1 METIVNSVGSCKPM
15 NIAGNKSDV
24 LLIDNDLASY
34 YLVFELLSDYRI
46 NVIHARCG
54 YEGVY
59 HFKNSKE
66 IGLVISELK
75 LPKLDG
81 FEVLKQIRKENP
93 EIPVWAQTAV
103 VVNLMEE
110 SCLSAG
116 FNEFIE
122 KPIDF
127 KKFNHCVQQ
136 YLCIQKPTLM

>member
-34 YLVFELLSDYRI
+34 YLVFELLSDYHI

-54 YEGVY
+54 KDGIFL
-59 HFKNSKE
+59 FKKNKG
-66 IGLVISELK
+66 IVLVISELK

-81 FEVLKQIRKENP
+81 FEVLKQIREENP
-93 EIPVWAQTAV
+93 KVPVWAQTAV
-103 VVNLMEE
+103 VVNSIKE

-136 YLCIQKPTLM
+136 YLCIQEPTLM

>member
-1 METIVNSVGSCKPM
+1 METTTSSIGSSKIKC
-15 NIAGNKSDV
+15 IADAKSDV

-34 YLVFELLSDYRI
+34 YLVFELLSDYHI

-54 YEGVY
+54 LEGVFL
-59 HFKNSKE
+59 FKNNE
-66 IGLVISELK
+66 VDLVISELK
-75 LPKLDG
+75 FPRLDG
-81 FEVLKQIRKENP
+81 FEVLKQIREENP
-93 EIPVWAQTAV
+93 EMPVWAQTAIV
-103 VVNLMEE
+103 INSIKE

-136 YLCIQKPTLM
+136 YLCSHLH